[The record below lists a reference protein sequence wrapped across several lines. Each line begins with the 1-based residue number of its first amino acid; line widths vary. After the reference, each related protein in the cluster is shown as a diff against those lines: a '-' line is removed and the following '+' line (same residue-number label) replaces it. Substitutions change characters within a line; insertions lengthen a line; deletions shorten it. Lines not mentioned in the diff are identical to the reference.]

1 MLFLLLGI
9 GANSP
14 LQFQLLTVPLHQAR
28 ASLSWW
34 CFTGSSGGSG
44 NSVGGRIAPL
54 ALCEDTGGSCRM
66 PASANG
72 IYGFRPSLGCYN
84 FTTGMGLVPAEF
96 TRDTVGM
103 PCFHLT
109 QFTHM
114 TKATSTE
121 FTRDTVGLPCFHL
134 TQVTPVTQ
142 VIRVTWTELPAA
154 SKGLSAPV
162 VHL

>member
-1 MLFLLLGI
+1 M
-9 GANSP
+9 GA
-14 LQFQLLTVPLHQAR
+14 
-28 ASLSWW
+28 
-34 CFTGSSGGSG
+34 
-44 NSVGGRIAPL
+44 RIAPL

-103 PCFHLT
+103 PCLELT
-109 QFTHM
+109 QVTRV

-121 FTRDTVGLPCFHL
+121 LF
-134 TQVTPVTQ
+134 
-142 VIRVTWTELPAA
+142 AA
-154 SKGLSAPV
+154 PYGLSAPA